1 MYTKHGLNR
10 MLERVVLKQTKRF
23 NKKQRKRYKKRANQK
38 FQKDMKNM
46 FAYYNCSNGKKIIY
60 TDLQQDKSCT
70 KYILSETKKIITVIK
85 VNFQEE
91 KKDKPLI
98 YYKSLKNQRRSVW
111 IQQIKNYL

>member
-10 MLERVVLKQTKRF
+10 MLERVILNQSKKF
-23 NKKQRKRYKKRANQK
+23 NKKQRKKYKNKANQK

-46 FAYYNCSNGKKIIY
+46 FAYYNNSNGKKIIY
-60 TDLQQDKSCT
+60 TDLKKDKSCT

-91 KKDKPLI
+91 KKVKPLI
-98 YYKSLKNQRRSVW
+98 YYKS
-111 IQQIKNYL
+111 IKH